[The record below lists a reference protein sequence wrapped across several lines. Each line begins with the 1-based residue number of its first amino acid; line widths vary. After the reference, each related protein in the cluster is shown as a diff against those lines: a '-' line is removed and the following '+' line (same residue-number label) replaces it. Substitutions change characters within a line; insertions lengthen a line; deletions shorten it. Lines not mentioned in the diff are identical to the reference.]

1 MNLFRSA
8 SARLFIVMMSMLL
21 MLACSEDSNKVS
33 DSAAADVDL
42 DAALAGISRDSIQ
55 SHLDYLAADEREGRM
70 TGSRGYD
77 ESAQYVAEQFA
88 AIGLTPGGTDG
99 WMQAVP
105 FITRMLDVEKSGVMV
120 HKSDGDVGL
129 QHAKNIIIYS
139 DKLREENR
147 IRAEVVYAGYGVHA
161 PELGY
166 SDFEGID
173 VSGKIVATFGN
184 APDTFHSTER
194 AYYSS
199 GRTKAEELVSRGA
212 IGQISLMSRQ
222 AEEDDPWEDRT
233 RNLGTQPGLA
243 WIDESGDV
251 ADFHP
256 ELQGSAMFNR
266 QAAELLFEAAPL
278 NFDEAQQAADENQP
292 MSKALGVEVTIVSG
306 SKHERISSSNVI
318 GILPGSD
325 PKLQDEYIVYSTHLD
340 HLGTGA
346 PVDGDSIY
354 NGFYDNAFGVAVTIE
369 VARALKSLSVSPR
382 RSIIF
387 VAVTG
392 EERGLLGS
400 DYFAHYPTVPS
411 SSLVANVN
419 IDMPMMLFPLD
430 TIVGYGSEHSSL
442 EALTATEA
450 IKEGFEATPDPY
462 PDEVY
467 FIRSDQYSFVRQG
480 IPAVYFAEGIGSSDP
495 TIDGRAVQMDFEKN
509 HYHKPSDDLS
519 QPVDWET
526 TLRFSRAGA
535 RIGYRIAMNDERPE
549 WNEGDF
555 FGEKFGRK

>member
-1 MNLFRSA
+1 LS
-8 SARLFIVMMSMLL
+8 
-21 MLACSEDSNKVS
+21 
-33 DSAAADVDL
+33 
-42 DAALAGISRDSIQ
+42 
-55 SHLDYLAADEREGRM
+55 
-70 TGSRGYD
+70 
-77 ESAQYVAEQFA
+77 
-88 AIGLTPGGTDG
+88 
-99 WMQAVP
+99 
-105 FITRMLDVEKSGVMV
+105 
-120 HKSDGDVGL
+120 
-129 QHAKNIIIYS
+129 
-139 DKLREENR
+139 
-147 IRAEVVYAGYGVHA
+147 
-161 PELGY
+161 
-166 SDFEGID
+166 
-173 VSGKIVATFGN
+173 
-184 APDTFHSTER
+184 
-194 AYYSS
+194 
-199 GRTKAEELVSRGA
+199 
-212 IGQISLMSRQ
+212 
-222 AEEDDPWEDRT
+222 
-233 RNLGTQPGLA
+233 
-243 WIDESGDV
+243 
-251 ADFHP
+251 
-256 ELQGSAMFNR
+256 
-266 QAAELLFEAAPL
+266 
-278 NFDEAQQAADENQP
+278 FDEAQQAADENQP
-292 MSKALGVEVTIVSG
+292 MSKALGVDVTIVSV
-306 SKHERISSSNVI
+306 SKHERISSPNVI

-325 PKLQDEYIVYSTHLD
+325 PELKDEYIVYSTHLD

-346 PVDGDSIY
+346 PVDGDNIY
-354 NGFYDNAFGVAVTIE
+354 NGFYDNAFGVAVSIE

-419 IDMPMMLFPLD
+419 IDMPMMLFPLN

-442 EALTATEA
+442 EELTATEA